1 MTGPGGVRPSG
12 EQLDAEKR
20 AMRAAVLARVD
31 EFAAVRGE
39 VSAAVVS
46 RLLDSMV
53 WSVARVV
60 LAYLATER
68 EVDLDGLW
76 SAGDGPILA
85 APRADWDG
93 GSMSCRVV
101 DDLGEG
107 LGVRRHGVR
116 EPGADAPEIGP
127 DGLDVVLVPGVAF
140 DEAGRRL
147 GQGGGF
153 YDRFLPRAPGAV
165 LVGVCWSGCVVERV
179 PAGPQ
184 DVGVHMLLTEHG
196 LSRCLG
202 RFEDGG

>member
-1 MTGPGGVRPSG
+1 MTGPGDDRL
-12 EQLDAEKR
+12 EAEKR
-20 AMRAAVLARVD
+20 AVRAAVRTRMDA
-31 EFAAVRGE
+31 FAGVRDG
-39 VSAAVVS
+39 VSAAAVS
-46 RLLDSMV
+46 GLLASAV
-53 WSVARVV
+53 WSGARAV

-76 SAGDGPILA
+76 AVGGRPVLA
-85 APRADWDG
+85 APRVDWDQG
-93 GSMSCRVV
+93 TMSCRVV

-107 LGVRRHGVR
+107 LDVRRHGVR

-127 DGLDVVLVPGVAF
+127 GGLDVVLVPGVAF
-140 DEAGRRL
+140 DEAGGRL

-153 YDRFLPRAPGAV
+153 YDRFLPRAAGAV

-196 LSRCLG
+196 LSRC
-202 RFEDGG
+202 GGGSGAGG